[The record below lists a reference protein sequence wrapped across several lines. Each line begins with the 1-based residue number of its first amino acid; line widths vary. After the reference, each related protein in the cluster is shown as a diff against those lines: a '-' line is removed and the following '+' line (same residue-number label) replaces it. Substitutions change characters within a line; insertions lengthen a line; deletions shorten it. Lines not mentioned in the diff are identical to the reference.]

1 MSVKEGRGLRIKFV
15 PYESMKSDYSSV
27 MKGLKENAI
36 ILVDAKL
43 SPEEETDLI
52 KETMK
57 QISSTFKGIEMS
69 SLDIS
74 ETAQKGLGRIRNIF
88 VEAVLGKKRGI
99 TIIGPAKIVR
109 KIKKN
114 PEDLLL
120 YL

>member
-1 MSVKEGRGLRIKFV
+1 MKNPSRGLRIRFV
-15 PYESMKSDYSSV
+15 PYERLKIDNYRSV
-27 MKGLKENAI
+27 MKGLKENSI
-36 ILVDAKL
+36 VLVDAKL
-43 SPEEETDLI
+43 SPEEESNLI

-57 QISSTFKGIEMS
+57 QISGSFTGIEMS

-74 ETAQKGLGRIRNIF
+74 EKTETNLGKIRNIF
-88 VEAVLGKKRGI
+88 IQAILGKKRGI

-120 YL
+120 YI